1 MFDQCV
7 GEETRVPFF
16 LSSATQF
23 WRKKVL
29 QVANDHRDVTFA
41 IADEQSFMEELKDF
55 ALDDSGEEVNVGC
68 FDDKDKK
75 YRMDPDEE
83 FDEDSLRDF
92 VENFKEGKNSSFL
105 VANLF
110 LKAPIDLFSLYVLFF
125 HFKPRDALMG
135 ICLLLFFISRAH
147 ICTCLRQHLKETI
160 PNKNKPKRSIQ
171 CVMIITLAS
180 Y

>member
-1 MFDQCV
+1 MK
-7 GEETRVPFF
+7 GESVLSPYWQKSVVFHLKVALGVRSMSWCGNPCSFLSFF

-105 VANLF
+105 VRNLF
-110 LKAPIDLFSLYVLFF
+110 LKSPIQRCNDY
-125 HFKPRDALMG
+125 HAH
-135 ICLLLFFISRAH
+135 LLLACARPECKLAFGAFPSS
-147 ICTCLRQHLKETI
+147 LRSV
-160 PNKNKPKRSIQ
+160 KRG
-171 CVMIITLAS
+171 
-180 Y
+180 

>member
-1 MFDQCV
+1 VFLS
-7 GEETRVPFF
+7 FF

-105 VANLF
+105 VTNLF
-110 LKAPIDLFSLYVLFF
+110 LKSPIQCNDY
-125 HFKPRDALMG
+125 HAR
-135 ICLLLFFISRAH
+135 LLLACARKECKLAFGALPSS
-147 ICTCLRQHLKETI
+147 LRSLE
-160 PNKNKPKRSIQ
+160 RG
-171 CVMIITLAS
+171 
-180 Y
+180 

>member
-1 MFDQCV
+1 MRKPV
-7 GEETRVPFF
+7 F

-29 QVANDHRDVTFA
+29 EVANDHRDVTFA

-75 YRMDPDEE
+75 YRMNPDEE

-105 VANLF
+105 VRSLF
-110 LKAPIDLFSLYVLFF
+110 LKAP
-125 HFKPRDALMG
+125 
-135 ICLLLFFISRAH
+135 
-147 ICTCLRQHLKETI
+147 
-160 PNKNKPKRSIQ
+160 IQ

-180 Y
+180 YLHERDRSASWLLELSLLLWGQ

>member
-1 MFDQCV
+1 MFDQCAD
-7 GEETRVPFF
+7 EETRVPFF

-105 VANLF
+105 VRNLF
-110 LKAPIDLFSLYVLFF
+110 LKSPI
-125 HFKPRDALMG
+125 
-135 ICLLLFFISRAH
+135 
-147 ICTCLRQHLKETI
+147 Q
-160 PNKNKPKRSIQ
+160 
-171 CVMIITLAS
+171 
-180 Y
+180 

>member
-1 MFDQCV
+1 MRKPV
-7 GEETRVPFF
+7 F

-29 QVANDHRDVTFA
+29 EVANDHRDVTFA

-92 VENFKEGKNSSFL
+92 VENFKEGENSSFL
-105 VANLF
+105 VRNLF
-110 LKAPIDLFSLYVLFF
+110 LKAP
-125 HFKPRDALMG
+125 
-135 ICLLLFFISRAH
+135 
-147 ICTCLRQHLKETI
+147 
-160 PNKNKPKRSIQ
+160 IQ

-180 Y
+180 YLHEQAGFRSFPFFSEVSKTRVNIREQGDRTTLCDYT